1 MTETLFQDF
10 EGSSIMSMTPRDS
23 MLLMHFLDHVIPAQ
37 YPFYHPRPLDG
48 GRGWLLSLLLHTKP
62 LYHGALALSSYH
74 RLISI
79 LAEARPACRALAAA
93 RHQQHLESCLREV
106 QRTMRDMNQI
116 KPGPQDFEVGTVISV
131 IQLVFSEVRRNSLP
145 PLS

>member
-1 MTETLFQDF
+1 
-10 EGSSIMSMTPRDS
+10 

-37 YPFYHPRPLDG
+37 YPLYHPQPLDG

-79 LAEARPACRALAAA
+79 LAEARPACRVLAAA

-106 QRTMRDMNQI
+106 QCTIREMNQT
-116 KPGPQDFEVGTVISV
+116 KPSSPDFEAGTVISI
-131 IQLVFSEVRRNSLP
+131 IQLVFSEVNRHPPP
-145 PLS
+145 PLPNRTE